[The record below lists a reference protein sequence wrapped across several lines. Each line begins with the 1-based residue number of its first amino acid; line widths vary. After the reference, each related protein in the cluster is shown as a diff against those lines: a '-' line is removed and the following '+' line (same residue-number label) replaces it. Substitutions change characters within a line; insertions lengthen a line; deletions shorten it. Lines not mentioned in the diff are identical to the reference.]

1 MWAFSR
7 ASRSLHYSCFL
18 SNNSLMR
25 VLWDPSLHGLGLV
38 YIGCEDLVTYHSDF
52 RITVFTT
59 IPFLVVWFSLA
70 ALIWVSHHPC
80 IFSLLSFTFDHLF
93 SWWLFYI
100 YSFLTL
106 ILVFVL
112 VASSYPLH
120 SVEDLTTFLFS
131 YSSSLTLPLFTI
143 ELVGSRDYPAHH
155 ILHTRVLGLIIGYL
169 SLISFHFFY
178 LITLSLHYGP
188 CRKTTLRPWD

>member
-59 IPFLVVWFSLA
+59 IPSLVVWFSLVA
-70 ALIWVSHHPC
+70 IIWVGHHPLYLLA
-80 IFSLLSFTFDHLF
+80 SLIHFQSSLFILIIPYLFLSYIDTCLWFISLF
-93 SWWLFYI
+93 ISITYRI
-100 YSFLTL
+100 
-106 ILVFVL
+106 
-112 VASSYPLH
+112 
-120 SVEDLTTFLFS
+120 EDLTTSF
-131 YSSSLTLPLFTI
+131 
-143 ELVGSRDYPAHH
+143 
-155 ILHTRVLGLIIGYL
+155 
-169 SLISFHFFY
+169 SLIVHHWHFHC
-178 LITLSLHYGP
+178 LLSSWLAHEITLHITSYTWGYWVWSLD
-188 CRKTTLRPWD
+188 TWA